1 MVKYNEKTNAFESK
15 YKTFS
20 LCDVTEAQVFMW
32 VKTGELSFGD
42 FLVWHSTQEARD
54 LHYKILV
61 EESTA
66 LYSREEIK

>member
-42 FLVWHSTQEARD
+42 FLVWYDACTKGA
-54 LHYKILV
+54 YMFG
-61 EESTA
+61 
-66 LYSREEIK
+66 IKATISG